1 MKHSFS
7 IILSMCVFMVIGLAL
22 IPMLDISNKPRPRQG
37 KTLTIQFSWPNAS
50 AKVVEQNAT
59 SVIEGLATSVKG
71 VENVSS
77 DSYYGSGRVV
87 VNLKK
92 GVDVSGVKFEIASL
106 LRQIKDKL
114 PEGVSYPSLS
124 GGEIQTGQKKGEGTK
139 HILTYQVNA
148 QMEDLQIKEVVE
160 NVVKPQLEQ
169 IDGVH
174 HIEVTGGKG
183 RYIEISYNA
192 QTLAN
197 YGLNASDIGEGV
209 RNFMGQED
217 VVGDVIEY
225 DGNSMEYTRIPL
237 FLTTGK
243 FSRELESMPLRR
255 MGDKIVYLNNL
266 ASYDYKDY
274 EPNSYYRVNG
284 MNTIYI
290 NVVAESDRNIQ
301 TVSDA
306 VKNSPVFSGHL
317 TDSDIHFTKTYDRA
331 EEELS
336 EFNTLVKRSGISLLL
351 LLLFVWLCRR
361 EWKYL
366 IIITVTLLAN
376 ILLAVIAFWGFDI
389 RLHPFSLAGITVSLG
404 MIIDASIVM
413 VDHYSYYRNCKA
425 FMAILAALL
434 TTIASLVVVFWLP
447 ENLKNELFDFSWTV
461 IITLTIA
468 LLVAVLFVPALV
480 ERIQYNSKQ
489 KGRPRHLSL
498 IRRWNRLYE
507 KYIIFVQKRTW
518 IYYILLILAFGI
530 PVHLL
535 PEKIGKNHNESDN
548 LWYETLYNKTF
559 GSDFFRN
566 DCKQTLSYILGG
578 TMRLFSESLDRRPPM
593 KEEEKKLHIRAQ
605 MPLGGSAT
613 ELNQKVE
620 ILESFLSGFDGVKLY
635 ETRINGGG
643 ANITV
648 EFTKEALETTF
659 PYELENKVIGK
670 VIMIGGTDWSTHG
683 VRERGFSNSLNLQ
696 YRSNSIE
703 ITGYDY
709 TRLYRY
715 AEEICKML
723 GRNSRVTD
731 ISIETP
737 GHENQEDELY
747 LIYDHEALA
756 RSGLN
761 VSDIHRSL
769 GSLLTET
776 NIGRYEDEHLNTQ
789 MVLRSTER
797 GTFDLWQLDNTY
809 LKIQGQDIRL
819 SDCVN
824 IERREAKNCISKRNQ
839 EYVLRVAFNV
849 LGSYTYTSKYI
860 KTVVEEIDA
869 ILPVGFRCQNRI
881 YGWGGN
887 EATKYWL
894 IGLIVIIIFFICATL
909 FESLRQA
916 FVIIML
922 IPTSLIG
929 VFLTYYFSDVFFG
942 LGGLAAM
949 VLLCG
954 LSVNAGIYLINEYN
968 HLKSA
973 CPVAILQG
981 HIKQR
986 LFLKAYNHK
995 IVPILLTVLSTVVGL
1010 IPFLFDTGE
1019 NSFWY
1024 SFAVGSLGGLFF
1036 SIIALVFVLPLLLSL
1051 KNQHYVNQSNVLN
1064 M

>member
-7 IILSMCVFMVIGLAL
+7 IILTMCVCMVIGLAL

-37 KTLTIQFSWPNAS
+37 KTLTIQFNWPNAS

-59 SVIEGLATSVKG
+59 SVIEGLVTSVKG
-71 VENVSS
+71 VESVSS
-77 DSYYGSGRVV
+77 DSYYGSGRVA

-106 LRQIKDKL
+106 LRQVKDKL

-124 GGEIQTGQKKGEGTK
+124 GGEVQTGSHREEGAK
-139 HILTYQVNA
+139 HILTYHVNA
-148 QMEDLQIKEVVE
+148 QMEDLQIKELME
-160 NVVKPQLEQ
+160 NVVKPRLEQ

-174 HIEVTGGKG
+174 RIDVTGGKG
-183 RYIEISYNA
+183 RYIEISYDA
-192 QTLAN
+192 RTLAN
-197 YGLNASDIGEGV
+197 YGLTASDIEGGL
-209 RNFMGQED
+209 RNFMGQENI
-217 VVGDVIEY
+217 VGDIIEW
-225 DGNSMEYTRIPL
+225 DEESMEYSRVPL
-237 FLTTGK
+237 FLTTGR
-243 FSRELESMPLRR
+243 FSQNLGSMPLRR
-255 MGDKIVYLNNL
+255 LGDKIVYLNNL
-266 ASYDYKDY
+266 ANYTYRDY

-290 NVVAESDRNIQ
+290 NVMADADRNIQ
-301 TVSDA
+301 KVSDA
-306 VKNSPVFSGHL
+306 VKKSTVFSERLGEQ
-317 TDSDIHFTKTYDRA
+317 DIYFTKTYDRA

-336 EFNTLVKRSGISLLL
+336 EFKVLVKRSAVSLLL

-366 IIITVTLLAN
+366 AIIAITLLAN
-376 ILLAVIAFWGFDI
+376 LLLSVIAFWVFDI

-413 VDHYSYYRNCKA
+413 VDHYSYYRNSKA

-447 ENLKNELFDFSWTV
+447 ESLKNELYDFSWTV
-461 IITLTIA
+461 IINLTIA
-468 LLVAVLFVPALV
+468 LLVAALFVPAMV
-480 ERIQYNSKQ
+480 ERFRYNSRQ
-489 KGRPRHLSL
+489 KGRPRHLPV
-498 IRRWNRLYE
+498 IRVWNRIYGR
-507 KYIIFVQKRTW
+507 YIAFVQKRKW
-518 IYYILLILAFGI
+518 IYVILFVLAFGI

-535 PEKIGKNHNESDN
+535 PEKLGKNRNGNEDI
-548 LWYETLYNKTF
+548 WYETLYNKTF

-566 DCKQTLSYILGG
+566 DWKQTLSYILGG
-578 TMRLFSESLDRRPPM
+578 TMRLFAESLTKMPPQTEDKM
-593 KEEEKKLHIRAQ
+593 QLNIRAQ

-613 ELNQKVE
+613 ELNQKVK
-620 ILESFLSGFDGVKLY
+620 ILESFLSGFDGIKRY

-643 ANITV
+643 ASITV
-648 EFTKEALETTF
+648 KFTEEALDTGF

-670 VIMIGGTDWSTHG
+670 VIMIGGADWSTYG
-683 VRERGFSNSLNLQ
+683 VSERGFSNSLNLQ

-703 ITGYDY
+703 ISGYDY

-715 AEEICKML
+715 AEEICDIL
-723 GRNSRVTD
+723 GRNGRVTD

-747 LIYDHEALA
+747 LVYNHEALE
-756 RSGLN
+756 RSGLR
-761 VSDIHRSL
+761 VQDIHQSL
-769 GSLLTET
+769 RTLLAET
-776 NIGRYEDEHLNTQ
+776 NVGRYVDEHLNTQ
-789 MVLRSTER
+789 LVLRSIEKDK
-797 GTFDLWQLDNTY
+797 FDLWQLENTY
-809 LKIQGQDIRL
+809 LKIQNRDVRIA
-819 SDCVN
+819 DFVN

-839 EYVLRVAFNV
+839 EYALRVAFNV

-860 KTVVEEIDA
+860 KSVIEEVSEM
-869 ILPVGFRCQNRI
+869 LPVGFRCQNRN

-887 EATKYWL
+887 EATQYWL
-894 IGLIVIIIFFICATL
+894 IGLIIIIIFFICATL
-909 FESLRQA
+909 FESLHQA
-916 FVIIML
+916 FVIVML

-929 VFLTYYFSDVFFG
+929 VFLTYYFSNVTFG
-942 LGGLAAM
+942 AGGLAAM

-986 LFLKAYNHK
+986 LFLKAFNHK
-995 IVPILLTVLSTVVGL
+995 IIPILLTVLSTVVGL

-1036 SIIALVFVLPLLLSL
+1036 SIIALVFALPLFLSL
-1051 KNQHYVNQSNVLN
+1051 KNQKRQ
-1064 M
+1064 